1 MVVGAAGAVG
11 RIVVQLLRNRAFR
24 LTVVPNEAQV
34 ERLRTGEVSDDPVDD
49 VPSNSFNRIVD
60 TAGIHTAKAL
70 PPDGI

>member
-1 MVVGAAGAVG
+1 M
-11 RIVVQLLRNRAFR
+11 
-24 LTVVPNEAQV
+24 PNEAQV